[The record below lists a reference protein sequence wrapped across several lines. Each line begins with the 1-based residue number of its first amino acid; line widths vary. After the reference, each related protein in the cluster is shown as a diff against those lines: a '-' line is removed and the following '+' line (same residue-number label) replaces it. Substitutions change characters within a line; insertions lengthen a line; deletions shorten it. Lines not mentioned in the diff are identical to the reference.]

1 MIRLPANPLSGPLGE
16 VAPCFA
22 FGARIH
28 ILKHEMD
35 AMVEI
40 DKAGTKVL
48 VKPTTL
54 DKDPT
59 PCTVTEMLDEFKS
72 ALGMTDEQTK
82 AITDGIDTVCSSS
95 ETKPKID
102 MGKTKILL
110 NNVYLY
116 LNTPKDTGQQKESEY
131 SVGLDVDLQEAMPD
145 FGFFRI
151 YSLYLKVWKLP
162 EDKREKLVP
171 DVDIEQVRASLFS

>member
-1 MIRLPANPLSGPLGE
+1 
-16 VAPCFA
+16 
-22 FGARIH
+22 
-28 ILKHEMD
+28 
-35 AMVEI
+35 
-40 DKAGTKVL
+40 
-48 VKPTTL
+48 
-54 DKDPT
+54 
-59 PCTVTEMLDEFKS
+59 
-72 ALGMTDEQTK
+72 
-82 AITDGIDTVCSSS
+82 
-95 ETKPKID
+95 